1 MPVSPRETLVG
12 SGAVAIAVR
21 DHGGDGMPVVL
32 LHGAG
37 GNLLAWETL
46 APRMT
51 GSYRVLAVDLRG
63 HGRSGDGPW
72 EWEAVLDDL
81 EVVTDRFGLADPA
94 VVGHSLG
101 GMVAGMWARRH
112 PGCPAAVSLDGHR
125 SAETHADKYAG
136 MPPERV
142 RQKLRTLNAMFTAQ
156 AEMMA
161 QPLSTEQVD
170 ALLDRQRVMAAAQ
183 GTDDQPRIEATKRG
197 MAFRNGRTW
206 LRPSSDITATLRE
219 SAEFLDSLPVFR
231 EITIPFLVVLATRN
245 LPGIPEELLELMDAH
260 RAGLRRDLAAITTH
274 RPNIHVR
281 EIDASHDM
289 VFERPG
295 DVASV
300 ITGFLRDS
308 TNSGL
313 QESPTSF

>member
-1 MPVSPRETLVG
+1 MQTSPRETLVD

-21 DHGGDGMPVVL
+21 DHGGDGIPIVL

-37 GNLLAWETL
+37 GNLLAWETMV
-46 APRMT
+46 PRMT
-51 GSYRVLAVDLRG
+51 DSYRVLAVDLRG

-72 EWEAVLDDL
+72 EWDAVLGDLEAVIDH
-81 EVVTDRFGLADPA
+81 FKLADPV

-125 SAETHADKYAG
+125 SAETHAGKYAG

-161 QPLSTEQVD
+161 HPLSTEQVD
-170 ALLDRQRVMAAAQ
+170 ALLDQQRAMAAAQ
-183 GTDDQPRIEATKRG
+183 GTDAQPRIEATKRG

-219 SAEFLDSLPVFR
+219 SAEFLDCLPVFR
-231 EITIPFLVVLATRN
+231 EVTIPFLVVLATRN
-245 LPGIPEELLELMDAH
+245 LPGIPEELVELMDAH
-260 RAGLRRDLAAITTH
+260 RAGLRRDLAAITAR

-281 EIDASHDM
+281 EVDACHDM

-295 DVASV
+295 DVAS
-300 ITGFLRDS
+300 IIIDFLRGS
-308 TNSGL
+308 TNSEP
-313 QESPTSF
+313 QESPAAF